1 MECQGPAGAA
11 RRSHQGGPLHVPP
24 LSAMPRWRPLLA
36 ALALLPFS
44 LAQPVPGELCC
55 PGCAYS
61 NSLNCCCDPSRPL
74 TAVTSTAVTTA
85 AATSTTTLVSTVR
98 SFTSTATRTVTVAG
112 DSAVLRLG
120 MLVGEG
126 VRVPLPGSN
135 PPDPGGTS
143 TDDFLTS
150 GRFGIAGNRL
160 GGSSGGTPGAGGS
173 PETANPDRTAPQWS
187 LKELRIGSLERDKM
201 GMKRRTLNVTFL
213 GALADGPPPVPAGGG
228 SRLQR
233 RHLCVDCPEDL
244 ALGAYRMFYGR
255 TGRPRQSGSDAVA
268 CCPRRSTTTVTS
280 TVVVLDLATATRT
293 TTLAGVRTTFV
304 TVVRTA
310 TSRSRTTSAT
320 RTTSTSRTLRT
331 VTQPNV
337 ITQVLAGRAF
347 FDVNEDGVYDPEVD
361 IPYANQ
367 RLAVLTGPSDPPSDE
382 AGTTL
387 TDAEGLFSASVAVA
401 PDAFVAIAQAGDTGN
416 PFMTLQA
423 DGTGLVPDGD
433 QIELP
438 VPVTTTTTPFT
449 ATTSTTTAPRT
460 LTTSRTATISLTQS
474 PTASVTRTATA
485 ATGTGSTSTASTSVT
500 TSSSRTTTFA
510 SITTSSGLPVF
521 VACPNLPQTQDGR
534 CGTDPGTRCARQICC
549 SSSGFCEDDGGDSG
563 AAWCGTGCQRG
574 YGKCWANVTDPDAF
588 SCPTYTRTT
597 SPTRTTLTTLTSSAT
612 TFASITTSS
621 GVPVFVPCPN
631 IPANLNSSF
640 CGRGFGLR
648 CGNDDLCCSEA
659 GSCQDDGGDSGEPAW
674 SLGHAH
680 ADARQPGSAWCG
692 RGCQVGYGKC
702 WANTTSSYY
711 CPTVSAAPTVT
722 LSSGTPVFVPC
733 TNYPAATA
741 VPQACGPFVGVAC
754 PPGICC
760 SPNGFCQDDG
770 GDSGALWCGSG
781 CRVGWGKCWAGR
793 GIVPTYACDWTTRTP
808 VSTRTDPVWT
818 ACPTP
823 GNFCGTR
830 LGNQFI
836 DPAAPIEVCAALG
849 ENVPGCNYVFLE
861 ASLCYFFNLDS
872 CYIHGGGP
880 SGRNAQGAYRG
891 DGFCPTCIDRYEF
904 CASQKTQPTRP
915 ITRTTT
921 TSRTTSTSWTVTS
934 PTTTTSSTSV
944 TPTYTICPPPVYF
957 CWSWSAA
964 IDLPPSL
971 RACEER
977 CDQSPG
983 CNVATLNGTNCFWGS
998 STDTCTPA
1006 DWWYG
1011 DSSGQQSY
1019 KGNGSCIPCS
1029 VQTATPCP

>member
-1 MECQGPAGAA
+1 
-11 RRSHQGGPLHVPP
+11 
-24 LSAMPRWRPLLA
+24 MPRWRPLLA

-44 LAQPVPGELCC
+44 LAQYVPGELCC

-85 AATSTTTLVSTVR
+85 AVTSTTTLVSTVR

-112 DSAVLRLG
+112 DSAILKLG

-126 VRVPLPGSN
+126 VRVPLPGSD

-143 TDDFLTS
+143 TDDFLSS

-160 GGSSGGTPGAGGS
+160 GGSSGGTPGGGGS

-213 GALADGPPPVPAGGG
+213 GALADGPPPVPAGGR

-331 VTQPNV
+331 ATQPNV

-361 IPYANQ
+361 IPHANQ
-367 RLAVLTGPSDPPSDE
+367 RLAFLTGPSDPPSDE

-401 PDAFVAIAQAGDTGN
+401 PDAFVAIAPAGDTGN

-449 ATTSTTTAPRT
+449 ATTSTTAPRT

-534 CGTDPGTRCARQICC
+534 CGTDPGTRCASQICC

-631 IPANLNSSF
+631 IPSNLNSSF
-640 CGRGFGLR
+640 CGRGYGLR
-648 CGNDDLCCSEA
+648 CGNDDLCCSQVGA
-659 GSCQDDGGDSGEPAW
+659 CQDDGGDSG
-674 SLGHAH
+674 
-680 ADARQPGSAWCG
+680 SAWCG
-692 RGCQVGYGKC
+692 KGCQVGYGKC

-711 CPTVSAAPTVT
+711 CPTPSAPPTVT

-733 TNYPAATA
+733 SNYPTATA
-741 VPQACGPFVGVAC
+741 VPQACGPFVGIGC
-754 PPGICC
+754 PPGLCC

-770 GDSGALWCGSG
+770 GDSGKLWCGEF
-781 CRVGWGKCWAGR
+781 CRLGWGKCLAGR
-793 GIVPTYACDWTTRTP
+793 GIWPTYACDWTTPTP
-808 VSTRTDPVWT
+808 RSTRTDSWT

-823 GNFCGTR
+823 ANFCGTT
-830 LGNQFI
+830 LGRQLI
-836 DPAAPIEVCAALG
+836 DPAAPIEHCSDLG
-849 ENVPGCNYVFLE
+849 DKVPGCNYVFLQDRFIE
-861 ASLCYFFNLDS
+861 ASLCTFFNVDD
-872 CYIHGGGP
+872 CYTAGGG
-880 SGRNAQGAYRG
+880 SAGRNGRGAYRG
-891 DGFCPTCIDRYEF
+891 DGFCPTCLSGDCPPQGTY
-904 CASQKTQPTRP
+904 SPRP
-915 ITRTTT
+915 TRTTT
-921 TSRTTSTSWTVTS
+921 TSYTSTTSWTVPS
-934 PTTTTSSTSV
+934 PTTTTSYTSAI
-944 TPTYTICPPPVYF
+944 PTYTPCPAPAYF
-957 CWSWSAA
+957 CGSWLQTS
-964 IDLPPSL
+964 LLSL
-971 RACEER
+971 RECEEW
-977 CDQSPG
+977 CDGFQW
-983 CNVATLNGTNCFWGS
+983 CNVATVSGTACYTAN
-998 STDTCTPA
+998 STDTCSPA
-1006 DWWYG
+1006 NFWIG
-1011 DSSGQQSY
+1011 NRSAQQSY